1 VSWFD
6 NLLAGLFGTAGAVPP
21 VSAADMQR
29 QAEWARFLQRRPPSF
44 VEPAKLLDPSAND
57 ALWWRRQPS
66 FVEAA
71 KLLDPS
77 ANDALQ
83 RRRPPSFV
91 DAGKL
96 LDPSANGALQQQR
109 LPSFVEARLRAV
121 ASGRTPWVA
130 TMTPAELG
138 LARARGIRPLAMVSG
153 TCWFHYG
160 WSWTEGHGQAWRE
173 ALTRLKAEAAAAGA
187 NAVVDVK
194 MRKIQLAIGESTDFT
209 LVGTAVR
216 IDALP
221 AGNDPA
227 VATVPALEFVR
238 LVEADI
244 VPVGIAIGAQY
255 DYLYPSFSA
264 SFNKRSV
271 TSIDG
276 TTRPFTSMPLPEL
289 GQFWEGIRRSAL
301 ADLHQDAQRQGNGV
315 LAHMHFGQLLRI
327 EQGEHNPPRFLGR
340 HIVIGTVIDTSRSSG
355 GIPHEI
361 RTVVDMRDDLSPL
374 TNPPVSGHN
383 DYPVRDQGGD
393 AGGGSDYSS
402 AGFEPGGAGGDQ
414 DYSSQDYDQDDQDYS
429 SDQNFSGGDDFS
441 GSDSPC

>member
-6 NLLAGLFGTAGAVPP
+6 NLLAGLFGTAGAGPP

-44 VEPAKLLDPSAND
+44 VEPAKSLDASAND
-57 ALWWRRQPS
+57 ALWWRRPPS

-77 ANDALQ
+77 ATDALQ
-83 RRRPPSFV
+83 QQRLPSFV

-96 LDPSANGALQQQR
+96 LDESANGALQQQR
-109 LPSFVEARLRAV
+109 LPSFVEARLRAA

-130 TMTPAELG
+130 TMSPAELG
-138 LARARGIRPLAMVSG
+138 LARARGVRPLAMVSG

-160 WSWTEGHGQAWRE
+160 WSWTEGHGQGWRE

-194 MRKIQLAIGESTDFT
+194 MRKIQLAISDSMDFT

-221 AGNDPA
+221 AGQDPA

-244 VPVGIAIGAQY
+244 VPVGIAIGARY
-255 DYLYPSFSA
+255 DYLNPSFYA

-289 GQFWEGIRRSAL
+289 GRFWEGIRRSAL

-315 LAHMHFGQLLRI
+315 LAHTHLGQLI
-327 EQGEHNPPRFLGR
+327 KVEQAEDSPPRFLGR
-340 HIVIGTVIDTSRSSG
+340 HIVIGTVVDASRAPG

-361 RTVVDMRDDLSPL
+361 RTVVDMRDGLSPL
-374 TNPPVSGHN
+374 TNPPVFGHN
-383 DYPVRDQGGD
+383 ACPVREQGGD
-393 AGGGSDYSS
+393 AGGKSDHSS
-402 AGFEPGGAGGDQ
+402 AGFEPGGAGN
-414 DYSSQDYDQDDQDYS
+414 DQDDQDYS